1 MAKGKKNNTNNNA
14 NVENEQLINDDSD
27 KSDNKERSV
36 LDEVEGSMM
45 KIIDKRIKESQAF
58 IINFLEMNSRVM
70 HGRID
75 KIMEDVN
82 SLKHTAEF
90 REDIFEKKL
99 KDVRENIDKIKSEML
114 NQQQYLQRSS
124 ANGNDNSVINEI
136 KSKLVDLENRSRRN
150 NLRFEGIAEEDEEDW
165 NKCEEKIKN
174 IVKEKLDID
183 ADNISIERA
192 HRAGKKKDNKHRVI
206 IARFLDFKDKEK
218 ILKRANRLKNSGIYI
233 NEDFAEETMK
243 KRADL
248 LPLLKQYRAE
258 GKYAVIKYD
267 EIIVREWRK

>member
-27 KSDNKERSV
+27 KSDNKERSE

-90 REDIFEKKL
+90 TEDIFEKKL

-114 NQQQYLQRSS
+114 NQQQSLQKSS
-124 ANGNDNSVINEI
+124 ANVYDNSVINEI

-183 ADNISIERA
+183 AD
-192 HRAGKKKDNKHRVI
+192 
-206 IARFLDFKDKEK
+206 
-218 ILKRANRLKNSGIYI
+218 I
-233 NEDFAEETMK
+233 NF
-243 KRADL
+243 
-248 LPLLKQYRAE
+248 YRTST
-258 GKYAVIKYD
+258 
-267 EIIVREWRK
+267 

>member
-27 KSDNKERSV
+27 KSDNKERSE

-75 KIMEDVN
+75 KIIEDVN

-90 REDIFEKKL
+90 TEDIFEKKL

-114 NQQQYLQRSS
+114 NQQQSLQKSS
-124 ANGNDNSVINEI
+124 ANVYDNSVINEI

-165 NKCEEKIKN
+165 NKCEEKNRK

-183 ADNISIERA
+183 TDSSSIERA

-206 IARFLDFKDKEK
+206 MARL
-218 ILKRANRLKNSGIYI
+218 IG
-233 NEDFAEETMK
+233 
-243 KRADL
+243 
-248 LPLLKQYRAE
+248 
-258 GKYAVIKYD
+258 GGV
-267 EIIVREWRK
+267 V